1 MAGKMKAGWAGFLIV
16 ALVAGCGGQ
25 RMQVPT
31 GYAVAEPP
39 LPEPVAAAI
48 PGDLR
53 LSEVLV
59 RDGCYYYLSAGTVF
73 PVVTFG
79 ALAAGM
85 PDQPW
90 CLGVGG

>member
-1 MAGKMKAGWAGFLIV
+1 MKAGLAGLLIV
-16 ALVAGCGGQ
+16 ALVAGCGGS

-59 RDGCYYYLSAGTVF
+59 KNGCYDYLSAGTVF
-73 PVVTFG
+73 PVVTFA
-79 ALAAGM
+79 ALAAGK

-90 CLGVGG
+90 CTGVGG

>member
-16 ALVAGCGGQ
+16 VLVSGCGGQ
-25 RMQVPT
+25 RLQVPA
-31 GYAVAEPP
+31 GYAMAELP

-59 RDGCYYYLSAGTVF
+59 KDGCYYYISAGTVF

-90 CLGVGG
+90 CLGAGG

>member
-1 MAGKMKAGWAGFLIV
+1 MAGKMKAGWVGLLVV
-16 ALVAGCGGQ
+16 AAVAGCGGQ

-59 RDGCYYYLSAGTVF
+59 KDGCYYYLSAGTVF
-73 PVVTFG
+73 PVVTFA

-90 CLGVGG
+90 CVGLGG